1 MYYTNI
7 AKYDKIFIKII
18 REGESYMKSKTVKV
32 LTKFVAPIVVAFIG
46 GAFSGVK
53 YEQKN
58 TRNYIKNVMGN
69 NININGNENDI
80 IINDIETF
88 TQNYLKLSSDYES
101 LKQQKDSFSEQS
113 AKYFD
118 DLTDAN
124 NTIDELNIGYNQ
136 EIEDLKKQLDSAPVI
151 DYKNLALCIDVDDI
165 PINSNNSMV
174 TIDGRDYF
182 SREIVENIIPE
193 NKNMTI
199 KNDTIFLGQVV
210 TEKANLSHQY
220 VKSKYNCEFKD
231 SIQDSFGYMHTDCL
245 TLDGGW
251 QGDSEIQFSLQNKY
265 DMLDCEI
272 SVYGNYTNSKHATIT
287 IKTNEGVLKSYE
299 ITEDTITIPV
309 EGLAINKCLTLTI
322 SKKGSDSFGCV
333 ISNAIVY
340 N

>member
-1 MYYTNI
+1 
-7 AKYDKIFIKII
+7 
-18 REGESYMKSKTVKV
+18 MKSKTVKV

-46 GAFSGVK
+46 GAFSGAFGGVK

-101 LKQQKDSFSEQS
+101 LKQQKDSFAEQS

-231 SIQDSFGYMHTDCL
+231 SI
-245 TLDGGW
+245 
-251 QGDSEIQFSLQNKY
+251 
-265 DMLDCEI
+265 
-272 SVYGNYTNSKHATIT
+272 
-287 IKTNEGVLKSYE
+287 
-299 ITEDTITIPV
+299 
-309 EGLAINKCLTLTI
+309 
-322 SKKGSDSFGCV
+322 
-333 ISNAIVY
+333 
-340 N
+340 

>member
-1 MYYTNI
+1 
-7 AKYDKIFIKII
+7 
-18 REGESYMKSKTVKV
+18 MKSKTVKV

-101 LKQQKDSFSEQS
+101 LKQQKDSFAEQS

-151 DYKNLALCIDVDDI
+151 DYKNLAL
-165 PINSNNSMV
+165 
-174 TIDGRDYF
+174 
-182 SREIVENIIPE
+182 
-193 NKNMTI
+193 
-199 KNDTIFLGQVV
+199 
-210 TEKANLSHQY
+210 
-220 VKSKYNCEFKD
+220 
-231 SIQDSFGYMHTDCL
+231 
-245 TLDGGW
+245 
-251 QGDSEIQFSLQNKY
+251 
-265 DMLDCEI
+265 
-272 SVYGNYTNSKHATIT
+272 
-287 IKTNEGVLKSYE
+287 
-299 ITEDTITIPV
+299 
-309 EGLAINKCLTLTI
+309 
-322 SKKGSDSFGCV
+322 
-333 ISNAIVY
+333 
-340 N
+340 